1 MYDLRDSKWHLSD
14 EEDIG
19 LQIQSVT
26 LLLRALSLFFQP
38 KAMLRDDYI
47 KISDTTQ

>member
-1 MYDLRDSKWHLSD
+1 MYDIRDSKWHFSD

-19 LQIQSVT
+19 LRIQSVP
-26 LLLRALSLFFQP
+26 LLLRALSLFLPTQGNVESR
-38 KAMLRDDYI
+38 LY